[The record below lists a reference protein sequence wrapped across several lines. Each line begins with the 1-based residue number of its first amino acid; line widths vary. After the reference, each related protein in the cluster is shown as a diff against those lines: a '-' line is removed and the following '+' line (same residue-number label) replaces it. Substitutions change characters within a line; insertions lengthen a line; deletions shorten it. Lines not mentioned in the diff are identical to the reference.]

1 MNKYRL
7 DLSMGENWMPLRN
20 LCRLTEESLHVP
32 RLSSDDFMFMGH
44 LRSMGTGPSI
54 VLYKHW
60 ATRTYLLLD
69 ACGHAYRLARSG
81 VTVSIQ
87 LDSLE
92 ISLSRST
99 TSAPGQGW
107 AG

>member
-7 DLSMGENWMPLRN
+7 DLSMGEDWTPLRN

>member
-7 DLSMGENWMPLRN
+7 DLSMGEDWTPLRN
-20 LCRLTEESLHVP
+20 LCRLTEESSHVL

-44 LRSMGTGPSI
+44 LRSMETGTSI

-81 VTVSIQ
+81 GTVSVR
-87 LDSLE
+87 LDDLE
-92 ISLSRST
+92 TSLSRT
-99 TSAPGQGW
+99 TDLLR
-107 AG
+107 